1 VTGPTIIPLL
11 NGGPTGR
18 HRVVCSEHN
27 LDRTVLTEGHATNLL
42 ALHLRIDHGGTGPA
56 DLDVA
61 AAAAFVVILD
71 ADPNMSP
78 TAKTAVANVWV
89 LLTGMEREAALA
101 YAREVAATSQRAA
114 LLPF

>member
-1 VTGPTIIPLL
+1 VSGPQIEPVGGHSFRVTCTQHHL
-11 NGGPTGR
+11 N
-18 HRVVCSEHN
+18 
-27 LDRTVLTEGHATNLL
+27 RTVDTEAHATNLL
-42 ALHLRIDHGGTGPA
+42 NLHMRRDHGADQGAPA